1 VNADGGL
8 IPVGTRVAFAKT
20 VTESDIGLFAGIT
33 GDFSP
38 NHVNAE
44 YMAGTPYG
52 RPIAHGVLTV
62 GLMST
67 CSTKILELHRPGR
80 PCVSLGYDRVRFLA
94 PVFAGDT
101 IRLRVTVENTK
112 AMPRLGG
119 GLVTLKM
126 EVFNQKN
133 EVVNRG
139 AWDVLCRSAPK

>member
-1 VNADGGL
+1 MTDTPAPLASAL
-8 IPVGTRVAFAKT
+8 IPVGARVTFAKT

-52 RPIAHGVLTV
+52 RPIAHGVLTI

-67 CSTKILELHRPGR
+67 CSTRILELHRPER

-101 IRLRVTVENTK
+101 ITVTYEITEQQPERGRTIAAVEATNQRGETVAAATHILRF
-112 AMPRLGG
+112 L
-119 GLVTLKM
+119 
-126 EVFNQKN
+126 
-133 EVVNRG
+133 
-139 AWDVLCRSAPK
+139 